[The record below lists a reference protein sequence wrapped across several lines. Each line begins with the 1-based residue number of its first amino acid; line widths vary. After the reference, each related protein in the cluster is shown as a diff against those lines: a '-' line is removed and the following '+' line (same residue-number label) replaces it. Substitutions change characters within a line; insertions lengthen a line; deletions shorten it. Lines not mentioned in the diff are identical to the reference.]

1 MNRNSASLVL
11 AVRDTV
17 DRVRRGESPYEGPAV
32 GCDMIE
38 ASLIFSTEV
47 DHSAFYAGIEERFV
61 RGEDPREFITN
72 YLGIVFAQGF
82 TSGARFEE
90 ERNR

>member
-1 MNRNSASLVL
+1 MNRDSASLVL

-17 DRVRRGESPYEGPAV
+17 DRVRRGESPYEGAV
-32 GCDMIE
+32 MIE
-38 ASLIFSTEV
+38 ASLVFSTEV